1 MILLWEGPYE
11 KTLEESYKRGERFP
25 LFFWSRANVSTCIVV
40 YMCSIMAALHCND
53 MERRP
58 RKRGRYNTHRRDVSV
73 QKPKSTVYRQNH
85 KARQL
90 DTAENDQSSEEIND
104 ALLESVLSNDSNDCD
119 PTIRT
124 QHFPDPSMSFSV
136 SHYSPE
142 ELSPHED
149 NSDGSQSSPLDI
161 DWSDSEGDGISS
173 NYECDSFSDEEPEIE
188 SAVCGDNF
196 SETNESPDNDPY
208 VYPGSQL
215 KLSESVLLIL
225 TLAVAHNL
233 TL

>member
-161 DWSDSEGDGISS
+161 DWSDSEGD
-173 NYECDSFSDEEPEIE
+173 E
-188 SAVCGDNF
+188 
-196 SETNESPDNDPY
+196 
-208 VYPGSQL
+208 
-215 KLSESVLLIL
+215 
-225 TLAVAHNL
+225 
-233 TL
+233 

>member
-53 MERRP
+53 IHVESRP
-58 RKRGRYNTHRRDVSV
+58 RKRGRYNNHRRDVSL

-104 ALLESVLSNDSNDCD
+104 ALLESDFIERFKWLWSNNSYTAIPRSWHVLFCISLQ
-119 PTIRT
+119 PWRI
-124 QHFPDPSMSFSV
+124 V
-136 SHYSPE
+136 STWR
-142 ELSPHED
+142 
-149 NSDGSQSSPLDI
+149 Q
-161 DWSDSEGDGISS
+161 
-173 NYECDSFSDEEPEIE
+173 
-188 SAVCGDNF
+188 
-196 SETNESPDNDPY
+196 
-208 VYPGSQL
+208 
-215 KLSESVLLIL
+215 
-225 TLAVAHNL
+225 
-233 TL
+233 